1 MSRIC
6 CILVLL
12 SLPLIVSAQVSRKME
27 GIFQGKTKIS
37 DPFSLRDPFKKPL
50 PVVEVD
56 TAKSGST
63 SQSFSASKESVDLT
77 RLNIKDLKLVGIIYG
92 KERLALIKAG
102 DSPGSI
108 VLKEGMKIG
117 PDQIEL
123 KAVFPSGVVFVEKII
138 NAYDEEEY
146 VELIIPYVK
155 NVNISTSRASE
166 VKEVG
171 RTTSNQQI
179 PFSLQPQDPWAEA
192 MKNRPQT
199 PQAFPSSSKTSTKKT
214 P

>member
-1 MSRIC
+1 MSSILF
-6 CILVLL
+6 ILVLL
-12 SLPLIVSAQVSRKME
+12 SLSFCVQAQVSKKME

-50 PVVEVD
+50 PVSDADIVKD
-56 TAKSGST
+56 GST
-63 SQSFSASKESVDLT
+63 SQSFSTSKESVDLT
-77 RLNIKDLKLVGIIYG
+77 SININDLKLVGIIYG
-92 KERLALIKAG
+92 KERIALVKVG
-102 DSPGSI
+102 DSSGSI

-117 PDQIEL
+117 LDQIEL

-155 NVNISTSRASE
+155 NVNISTSRTANINEANRSSS
-166 VKEVG
+166 K
-171 RTTSNQQI
+171 QQA
-179 PFSLQPQDPWAEA
+179 PFSLRPEDPWADA

-199 PQAFPSSSKTSTKKT
+199 PQSSTSKSSTKKT